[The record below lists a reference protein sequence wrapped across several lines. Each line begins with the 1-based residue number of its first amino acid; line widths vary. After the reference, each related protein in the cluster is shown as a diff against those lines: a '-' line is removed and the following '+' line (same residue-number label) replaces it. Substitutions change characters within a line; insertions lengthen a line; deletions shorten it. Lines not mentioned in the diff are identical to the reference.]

1 MLSRLTELS
10 NEVMKSSSCL
20 MLFRRDLRLEDNLT
34 LYRAV
39 SDHSQVIPCFILD
52 KHLLKQLDK
61 QQPRVGWLV
70 SSLRQL
76 DQSLQK
82 QGSHLHV
89 LYDEPVSALQQLLK
103 ASDAS
108 AVYAH
113 RDFSAYARRRDERL
127 KTLCEQQGIPIYFVD
142 DVTLNPPEHTCKADG
157 TPYTIFTP
165 FYRNAAQMSVSRP
178 VGFSGKSRLTTLAGD
193 YGLSTALLN
202 AGMEEIAISLP
213 KLRATL
219 QAVTEL
225 RDYSAVRDYPALD
238 RTSHLSAVLRFGLI
252 SCRGAWWHIADTLG
266 PGHPL
271 LRQLYWRDFFYSI
284 AYFFPR
290 VFNGTFH
297 QRYNALRWPN
307 APDYWDAWCEA
318 RTGFPIVDAGMREL
332 RETGFMHN
340 RVRMVAASFLVKD
353 LHCNWQRGAQLF
365 ADQLADY
372 DPCINNGNWQWAAST
387 GCDAQPYFRIFNP
400 WTQQQKFDVDAEYI
414 KRWLPEL
421 KKIPAKTLH
430 HLFKLEQAA
439 PGYVQPI
446 VDHGTQSR
454 LAKKMFEDVR
464 G

>member
-178 VGFSGKSRLTTLAGD
+178 VGFSVSLA
-193 YGLSTALLN
+193 
-202 AGMEEIAISLP
+202 
-213 KLRATL
+213 
-219 QAVTEL
+219 
-225 RDYSAVRDYPALD
+225 
-238 RTSHLSAVLRFGLI
+238 
-252 SCRGAWWHIADTLG
+252 
-266 PGHPL
+266 
-271 LRQLYWRDFFYSI
+271 
-284 AYFFPR
+284 
-290 VFNGTFH
+290 
-297 QRYNALRWPN
+297 
-307 APDYWDAWCEA
+307 
-318 RTGFPIVDAGMREL
+318 
-332 RETGFMHN
+332 
-340 RVRMVAASFLVKD
+340 
-353 LHCNWQRGAQLF
+353 
-365 ADQLADY
+365 
-372 DPCINNGNWQWAAST
+372 
-387 GCDAQPYFRIFNP
+387 
-400 WTQQQKFDVDAEYI
+400 
-414 KRWLPEL
+414 
-421 KKIPAKTLH
+421 
-430 HLFKLEQAA
+430 
-439 PGYVQPI
+439 
-446 VDHGTQSR
+446 
-454 LAKKMFEDVR
+454 
-464 G
+464 